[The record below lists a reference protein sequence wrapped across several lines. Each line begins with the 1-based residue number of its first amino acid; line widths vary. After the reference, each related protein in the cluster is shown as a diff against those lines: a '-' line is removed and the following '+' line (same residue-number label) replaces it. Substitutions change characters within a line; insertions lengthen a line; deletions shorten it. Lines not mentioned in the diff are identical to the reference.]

1 MNLTPERLSE
11 IEKRCNAAT
20 AGPWRYDYVD
30 GESYCVLAKTNT
42 ISDLVCTMAGTAKD
56 CDTADFIAHARTD
69 IPDLL
74 SEIKRLRERDSEL
87 TDLLDMA
94 HDEFQRVEA
103 HTDDTE
109 LQGIALRGQAKIRQ
123 NVPVIRQRDELENS
137 VIKLN
142 GLNDQLRAQLSDVTA
157 QYKHCHNLYSERIEC
172 TNKLGRKVE
181 SLQAQLSDAQAALKV
196 SKEAMETINRIERSL
211 NGSPWKTLS
220 EGIDA
225 CTAALKPRRE

>member
-123 NVPVIRQRDELENS
+123 NVPVIRQRDELENA

-142 GLNDQLRAQLSDVTA
+142 GINDQLNVA
-157 QYKHCHNLYSERIEC
+157 
-172 TNKLGRKVE
+172 
-181 SLQAQLSDAQAALKV
+181 LSDAQAALKV
-196 SKEAMETINRIERSL
+196 KDEALRFYANGENLRSL
-211 NGSPWKTLS
+211 HGFDVPTDRG
-220 EGIDA
+220 ERA
-225 CTAALKPRRE
+225 TAALQPGRE

>member
-1 MNLTPERLSE
+1 ME
-11 IEKRCNAAT
+11 
-20 AGPWRYDYVD
+20 
-30 GESYCVLAKTNT
+30 
-42 ISDLVCTMAGTAKD
+42 
-56 CDTADFIAHARTD
+56 AHMTEEQM
-69 IPDLL
+69 L
-74 SEIKRLRERDSEL
+74 SEIKRLRGENGKLVALLDKEYLAKLEAIHLLDKCRAQLSDAQGRVSEL
-87 TDLLDMA
+87 TDLLDLA
-94 HDEFQRVEA
+94 HDDFQRVEA
-103 HTDDTE
+103 LTDDTE
-109 LQGIALRGQAKIRQ
+109 LRGIALRGQAKIRQ